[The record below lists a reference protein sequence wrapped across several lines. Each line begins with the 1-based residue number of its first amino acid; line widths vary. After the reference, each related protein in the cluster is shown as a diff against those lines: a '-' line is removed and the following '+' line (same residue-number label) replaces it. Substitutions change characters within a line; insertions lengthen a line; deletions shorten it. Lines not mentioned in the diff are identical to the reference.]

1 MSVPSSDPNDL
12 IAKAEA
18 ALAALSDQ
26 FGTWLNT
33 ELDRLDKARAQLG
46 SEFGNSQAIEAL
58 HNCAHDLKGLGTTFA
73 FPTVSRLAA
82 SLCRLLASHPKDQEA
97 SLALIDAHITT
108 MRALVASDARDDQIE
123 PAIGTIHD
131 LERRVE
137 QATVF

>member
-26 FGTWLNT
+26 FGAWLNA
-33 ELDRLDKARAQLG
+33 ELYRLDKARAQLG
-46 SEFGNSQAIEAL
+46 SDFGNTQALEAL

-82 SLCRLLASHPKDQEA
+82 SLCRLLASQPQDHQA
-97 SLALIDAHITT
+97 SMALIDAHIAAI
-108 MRALVASDARDDQIE
+108 RALVASDARDDQIE
-123 PAIGTIHD
+123 PATGTILD
-131 LERRVE
+131 LEQRVAWE
-137 QATVF
+137 TGI